1 MGIWV
6 LAAVGSGLSQDF
18 WSLLIARMFVGA
30 GKPPSFLYWPYGILI
45 SAEGYCGVCQMLE
58 ASSFLYEILVKYL
71 KSRLFISCALQSS
84 TWKAWRTREGLKV

>member
-30 GKPPSFLYWPYGILI
+30 GAALFLSVTTAGNNRFIHY
-45 SAEGYCGVCQMLE
+45 
-58 ASSFLYEILVKYL
+58 KY
-71 KSRLFISCALQSS
+71 
-84 TWKAWRTREGLKV
+84 